1 MVRGTNWR
9 LHRCVY
15 IHTYTYIY
23 VPYSPDRLRC
33 HRGVFFS
40 SLACCCCY
48 AFQGVK
54 KKEINNRKEVQLN
67 RNNCDYKSSWHC
79 LIYDRYLRL
88 FHLFICSI
96 WYCAIAQMVR
106 KLRFQFYV
114 FHFFMFSFF
123 TPSAADS
130 LNKFIYTLLRF
141 FFLSFLFGARVICSR
156 MISAATVQPL
166 IAVHLR
172 EQSTGLS
179 CTYLNRTISCSV
191 SQANSICLSRDSIE
205 IIQWPKGRCVC
216 FSFLRWLSPLKY
228 PNHTPH

>member
-1 MVRGTNWR
+1 MYLTARID
-9 LHRCVY
+9 CVV
-15 IHTYTYIY
+15 IEGFFFEPSLLLLLRISGGQKNEIY
-23 VPYSPDRLRC
+23 
-33 HRGVFFS
+33 
-40 SLACCCCY
+40 
-48 AFQGVK
+48 
-54 KKEINNRKEVQLN
+54 NRKEVQLN

-141 FFLSFLFGARVICSR
+141 FFFSFLFGARVICSR